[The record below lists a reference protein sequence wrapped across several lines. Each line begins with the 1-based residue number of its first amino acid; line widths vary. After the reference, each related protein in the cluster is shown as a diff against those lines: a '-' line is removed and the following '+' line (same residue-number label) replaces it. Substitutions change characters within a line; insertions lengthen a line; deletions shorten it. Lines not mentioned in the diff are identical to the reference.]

1 MTTTAAVTRSR
12 LTILRREKPPAPSPV
27 FSLGFEGWA
36 VCLT

>member
-1 MTTTAAVTRSR
+1 MGASDGLRSR
-12 LTILRREKPPAPSPV
+12 EPWMLTTKANPV